1 MLDIKFI
8 RDNPEVVKEGAK
20 NKGVKVDVD
29 RLLEVDKKR
38 REVLRASEDMKAQK
52 NKATREISRTK
63 EEKEKRKMIMK
74 MKELD
79 KNSDRLNKTI
89 KELDKEFNKLMLQIP
104 NLPQEDVPVGKDE
117 RNNKVLKEV
126 GEIPKFDFQPKDYM
140 EISKSLDLI
149 DIERA
154 AKVAGTRFGYLK
166 NEVVLL
172 EFALIRLAFDILTK
186 EDFTLVLPPVMLKAE
201 MARGMGYLEQNDKE
215 EAYYLPQDDS
225 YLIGTAEQSIGT
237 MHAEEIFEEEELPK
251 RYAAF
256 STCFR
261 REAGSY
267 GKDTKGIFRTHQFD
281 KVEMFTFCRPED
293 SKKEHKFF
301 LELEE
306 RLMQSLKLP
315 YRVVNICTGDLG
327 RPAAAKYDIET
338 WLPSESKY
346 RETHSTSN
354 CTDFQA
360 RRLNIRYRTKER
372 QLKLVHTVNGTAF
385 SQRPIL
391 MVIENYQQKNGTIFV
406 PEVLQKYAG
415 LKQISRGSAS

>member
-8 RDNPEVVKEGAK
+8 RDNPEVVKLGCK
-20 NKGVKVDVD
+20 NKQVKVDID

-38 REVLRASEDMKAQK
+38 RETLQALENMQSQK
-52 NKATREISRTK
+52 NKSSKTISKTK
-63 EEKEKRKMIMK
+63 DEKEKRKIILQMR
-74 MKELD
+74 ELD
-79 KNSDRLNKTI
+79 KNSDRLAKTV
-89 KELDKEFNKLMLQIP
+89 KKLDEEFNKLMLQIP

-117 RNNKVLKEV
+117 RDNKVLKEV
-126 GEIPKFDFQPKDYM
+126 GEKPEFDFKPKNYM
-140 EISKSLDLI
+140 EISKNLDLI

-172 EFALIRLAFDILTK
+172 EFALIKLAFDVLTK
-186 EDFTLVLPPVMLKAE
+186 ENFIPVLPPVMLKAE

-215 EAYYLPQDDS
+215 EAYYLPQDNL

-237 MHAEEIFEEEELPK
+237 MHAEETFREEELPK
-251 RYAAF
+251 RYVAF

-267 GKDTKGIFRTHQFD
+267 GKDTKGILRVHQFD
-281 KVEMFTFCRPED
+281 KVEMFSFCRPED

-306 RLMQSLKLP
+306 RLMQALKLP

-338 WLPSESKY
+338 WLPLENKY

-360 RRLNIRYRTKER
+360 RRLNIRYRTKQG
-372 QLKLVHTVNGTAF
+372 QLKFVHTVNGSAF

-391 MVIENYQQKNGTIFV
+391 MIIENYQQKDGSILM
-406 PEVLQKYAG
+406 PEVLQKY
-415 LKQISRGSAS
+415 LSFKVIQ